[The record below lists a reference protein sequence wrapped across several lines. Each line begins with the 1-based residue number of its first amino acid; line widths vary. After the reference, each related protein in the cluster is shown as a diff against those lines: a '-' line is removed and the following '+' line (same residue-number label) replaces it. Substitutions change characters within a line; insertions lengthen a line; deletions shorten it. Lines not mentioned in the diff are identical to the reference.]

1 MLEFRLGASV
11 ARLRLAPDAT
21 VLAVGDH
28 DVSSWDLGGR
38 PYVLVRAGV
47 TYRRGLDGG
56 MLAKGRVW
64 HGDLATPFRRRLD
77 EPAALAVAEAA
88 RSETLAA
95 RAALP
100 ADAPAAARERLD
112 AVVAMDAEALA
123 RDASRFRAI
132 YSPVGILP
140 PDQYLAIVV
149 QATDG
154 CSWNQCRFCSL
165 YAGVAFRVRTE
176 PEFRDHLCAV
186 HDYLGP
192 ALPLRRSVFVG
203 AANAL
208 CVARSRLEPLLRA
221 VADVFPLVDPG
232 LPAAER
238 RAALDATPGA
248 VTGLHAFLDAWTG
261 ERKPVDEWRAYA
273 ALGLRRVYVGLE
285 TGDPAL
291 LDFLGKPGDPEQA
304 VALVRGLREAGIAA
318 GVIVLAGAGG
328 GRFAAAH
335 AERTADVLS
344 RMELRAGDLVYVSD
358 LLPDANT
365 AYAALAREAGAL
377 ALTPEELAQQRAAL
391 TATLPRG
398 AAGPKVARYDL
409 DEFVY

>member
-1 MLEFRLGASV
+1 M
-11 ARLRLAPDAT
+11 
-21 VLAVGDH
+21 LAVGDH

-38 PYVLVRAGV
+38 PYVLVRGGV

-56 MLAKGRVW
+56 MLAKGRAW
-64 HGDLATPFRRRLD
+64 QGDLATPFRRRLD
-77 EPAALAVAEAA
+77 EKAALDIAEQA
-88 RSETLAA
+88 RGEAEAA

-100 ADAPAAARERLD
+100 AAAPDAARERLD
-112 AVVAMDAEALA
+112 AVLGMDGPALA
-123 RDASRFRAI
+123 RDAERFRAI

-165 YAGVAFRVRTE
+165 YAGVSFRVRTE
-176 PEFRDHLCAV
+176 VEFKAHLRAV

-208 CVARSRLEPLLRA
+208 CVARPRLEPLLRA
-221 VADVFPLVDPG
+221 VAEVFPLVDPG

-238 RAALDATPGA
+238 RAALEATPGA

-261 ERKPVDEWRAYA
+261 ERKEIDEWRAYA

-291 LDFLGKPGDPEQA
+291 LDWLGKPGDPDGA
-304 VALVRGLREAGIAA
+304 VALVRSLREAGIAA

-328 GRFAAAH
+328 RRFGSTH
-335 AERTADVLS
+335 AERTADVLA

-358 LLPDANT
+358 LKPDANA
-365 AYAALAREAGAL
+365 AYAAVAREADAL
-377 ALTPEELAQQRAAL
+377 ALTPEELLQQRAAL

>member
-1 MLEFRLGASV
+1 M
-11 ARLRLAPDAT
+11 
-21 VLAVGDH
+21 LAVGDH

-38 PYVLVRAGV
+38 PYVLVRGGV
-47 TYRRGLDGG
+47 TYRRGLDGR
-56 MLAKGRVW
+56 MLAKGRAW
-64 HGDLATPFRRRLD
+64 HGDVATPFRRRLD
-77 EPAALAVAEAA
+77 EVAARDVAEPARGEAA
-88 RSETLAA
+88 AA

-100 ADAPAAARERLD
+100 ADAPDAARARLD
-112 AVVAMDAEALA
+112 AVVAMDGVALA
-123 RDASRFRAI
+123 RDAERFRAI

-149 QATDG
+149 QATVG

-165 YAGVAFRVRTE
+165 YAGVSFRVRTE
-176 PEFRDHLCAV
+176 AEFRAHLNAV

-208 CVARSRLEPLLRA
+208 CVARPRLEPLLRA
-221 VADVFPLVDPG
+221 VADVFPLVEPG

-238 RAALDATPGA
+238 RAALEATPGA
-248 VTGLHAFLDAWTG
+248 VTGLHAFVDAWTG
-261 ERKPVDEWRAYA
+261 ERKTVDEWRAYG

-291 LDFLGKPGDPEQA
+291 LDFLGKPGDPDGA

-328 GRFAAAH
+328 RRFAVAH
-335 AERTADVLS
+335 AERTAAVLA

-358 LLPDANT
+358 LQPDANA
-365 AYAALAREAGAL
+365 AYAAVARTAGVEAL
-377 ALTPEELAQQRAAL
+377 APEELQQQRAAL
-391 TATLPRG
+391 TAAVPRG